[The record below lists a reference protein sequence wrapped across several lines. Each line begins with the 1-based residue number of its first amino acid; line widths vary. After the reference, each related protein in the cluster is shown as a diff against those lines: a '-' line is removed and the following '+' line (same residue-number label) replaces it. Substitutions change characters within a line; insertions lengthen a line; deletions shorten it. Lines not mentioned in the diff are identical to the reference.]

1 LESADCEELLG
12 LAAELHHAGETV
24 GIMLPATLATEGPY
38 LVYHW
43 GDLADQEAL
52 ARRLFAG
59 LRELDGAGATV
70 IICPLPRDVG
80 LGVALRD
87 RLLKAAR

>member
-1 LESADCEELLG
+1 
-12 LAAELHHAGETV
+12 
-24 GIMLPATLATEGPY
+24 
-38 LVYHW
+38 
-43 GDLADQEAL
+43 
-52 ARRLFAG
+52 LFAG